1 MTHINTI
8 FKKYINN
15 GCGSFDNP
23 VPGRLYVQFKGYFI
37 KPAVKFL
44 SLNIVVA
51 RILAKV
57 GVVLRTLGSHVRL
70 VEFWWHGRMLR
81 LPIAM
86 TSWSLSLTMMES
98 STRVARWRWW
108 WWCHGT
114 ADGWWWHRGTAEG
127 WWSHGTAE
135 GWWNWGKNSM
145 RWQRRLFWL
154 PRGMSLLSLQSMELF
169 QRL

>member
-8 FKKYINN
+8 LKKYINN
-15 GCGSFDNP
+15 DCSSFDNP

-51 RILAKV
+51 GILNVLAKV

-70 VEFWWHGRMLR
+70 VEFWWHVRMLR
-81 LPIAM
+81 LPIPM

-98 STRVARWRWW
+98 STCVAR
-108 WWCHGT
+108 
-114 ADGWWWHRGTAEG
+114 
-127 WWSHGTAE
+127 
-135 GWWNWGKNSM
+135 
-145 RWQRRLFWL
+145 
-154 PRGMSLLSLQSMELF
+154 
-169 QRL
+169 